1 MNGTRRRF
9 QYLTKPSPALKAA
22 SVKSFHINIDQVI
35 YPVMWKW
42 VAAKN
47 NISKKKIAL
56 HKMENFFDML

>member
-35 YPVMWKW
+35 PCNVKMGR
-42 VAAKN
+42 
-47 NISKKKIAL
+47 SKKQYIKKEDCAT
-56 HKMENFFDML
+56 